1 MWGRL
6 VSIAVVL
13 ALVASVAW
21 ALWPRPV
28 SVETAIVGTSDLVVT
43 VEEDG
48 ISLIREVFHVSV
60 PVMGRLT
67 RVGLHAGDI
76 VLEGQVLASIQP
88 AVPGLLDERIRR
100 VAEAAVQTAS
110 AGIAV
115 AEASLA
121 QAVSNSN
128 FAQAELERTIAL
140 TNRGLISTQAEQRAV
155 LAAETAQ
162 KGVEA
167 ARASLLMHQSEL
179 EGAQAA
185 LIEGGSS
192 TTSVCCVEVK
202 SPASGRVLSV
212 FAESEQV
219 MQTGMPLM
227 DIGDPTDLEVQVEVL
242 SNDAVRIANGAAAT
256 VEDWGGAPLRAEVVL
271 VDPMAATKVSALGI
285 EEQRTGV
292 TLRFLDGPESRPGL
306 GHGYRVT
313 ARIVVWEGK
322 SLVTV
327 PLGALFRSGEDWSVF
342 VVQDGMARG
351 RILTLGQRNA
361 DYAEVLSGLTPGE
374 TIIIRPGDNVMDGRS
389 VASWN

>member
-1 MWGRL
+1 MWGRI
-6 VSIAVVL
+6 VSVAVIL

-48 ISLIREVFHVSV
+48 TSLIRDVFHVSV

-67 RVGLHAGDI
+67 RVSLHAGDS
-76 VLEGQVLASIQP
+76 VLEGQTLASIQP
-88 AVPGLLDERIRR
+88 AGPGLLDERTRR
-100 VAEAAVQTAS
+100 VAEAAVQAAL

-121 QAVSNSN
+121 QAESSSN
-128 FAQAELERTIAL
+128 FAEAELERTIAL
-140 TNRGLISTQAEQRAV
+140 ADRGLVSTQAEQRAV

-167 ARASLLMHQSEL
+167 ARATLLMHQREL
-179 EGAQAA
+179 DSAQAA

-192 TTSVCCVEVK
+192 TASACCVEVK

-212 FAESEQV
+212 FAESEQI
-219 MQTGMPLM
+219 MQPGTLLM
-227 DIGDPTDLEVQVEVL
+227 DIGDPSDLEVQVDVL
-242 SNDAVRIANGAAAT
+242 SNDAVRIAGGARAT
-256 VEDWGGAPLRAEVVL
+256 VEDWGGEPLRAEVAL

-313 ARIVVWEGK
+313 ARIVVWEGED
-322 SLVTV
+322 LVTV
-327 PLGALFRSGEDWSVF
+327 PLGALFRSGENWSVF
-342 VVQDGMARG
+342 VVEDGAARL
-351 RILTLGQRNA
+351 RTLTLGQRNA
-361 DYAEVLSGLTPGE
+361 DEAEVVSGLEPGE
-374 TIIIRPGDNVMDGRS
+374 TIIIHPGDNVVDGRS
-389 VASWN
+389 VTSWN